1 MKSRKRELKQ
11 GDEECQSEDVSCRL
25 QQTFIKKHN
34 RITMNFLSFL
44 NFPESNLNNKKK
56 SSEVT
61 KIGKKWQTESGGL
74 EEWQIVKYLFC
85 LRCLI
90 VLIFECQ
97 PKSFFLTKLTISI
110 NM

>member
-56 SSEVT
+56 KQRSNQNWEKVANR
-61 KIGKKWQTESGGL
+61 
-74 EEWQIVKYLFC
+74 EWWFRRVAN
-85 LRCLI
+85 
-90 VLIFECQ
+90 
-97 PKSFFLTKLTISI
+97 S
-110 NM
+110 